1 MGGFLRA
8 YDFGL
13 HPLNFQQSIQFSKII
28 HRNMEY
34 GIIHIL
40 NPYSNLA
47 YPSLLGLILRGY
59 ASNPLGAT
67 MLEDIP
73 CVPILKKLQG
83 TDLELC
89 PGMTLSPPDV
99 EPSAFH
105 LQAKV
110 AK

>member
-1 MGGFLRA
+1 
-8 YDFGL
+8 
-13 HPLNFQQSIQFSKII
+13 
-28 HRNMEY
+28 MEY
-34 GIIHIL
+34 VSRHIL

-47 YPSLLGLILRGY
+47 YLSLLGLILRGY

-67 MLEDIP
+67 MLEEIP
-73 CVPILKKLQG
+73 CVPILKKLKISVQG

-89 PGMTLSPPDV
+89 SGGILSPPDE

-110 AK
+110 AN